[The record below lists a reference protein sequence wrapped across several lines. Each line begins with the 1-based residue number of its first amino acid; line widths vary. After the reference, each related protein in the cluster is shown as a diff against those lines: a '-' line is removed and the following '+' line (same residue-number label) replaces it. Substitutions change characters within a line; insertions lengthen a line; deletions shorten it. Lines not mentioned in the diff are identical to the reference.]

1 MNGAIPPSDTAES
14 VTAGHPD
21 KLCDAIS
28 DSILDACLMIDPDA
42 RVAVETMVKGTEGE
56 AIIVL
61 AGEVSLNGEPPN
73 YEQLARQT
81 ASSIGYTDSKIGM
94 DATSQEHCQVHTH
107 ITTQSQFISQGV
119 DGDLDTQGAGDQ
131 GVMFGYACSE
141 TEGTPELRG
150 RFFPLSAALA
160 QRLTRRLEAVHDEG
174 IIPWVRPDGKSQVTV
189 HLNESDRSLDKV
201 STVVIASQH
210 SPDAGPNWPEADDLT
225 EEGRRQYIESEIT
238 KHVIEHAIPP
248 SLLGNLQ
255 IIVNGTGSFP
265 DPGGPY
271 ADAGLT
277 GRKIIVDTYG
287 GGRHGGGAFS
297 GKDPSKVDRSAAY
310 YARWVA
316 KHVVASGLAEQ
327 CEIQV
332 AYAIGISEPVGL
344 RVSTF
349 GTHSEGLGEI
359 PDSTISSLIM
369 KHFDWRPAAMI
380 SDLSLKRPIYRETSS
395 GGHFGRVPTDDG
407 LFPWERLDEMRLE
420 SLRNH
425 SRD

>member
-141 TEGTPELRG
+141 TESTPELRG

-380 SDLSLKRPIYRETSS
+380 SDLGLKRPIYRETSS

>member
-1 MNGAIPPSDTAES
+1 MNGAVPPSDTAES

-28 DSILDACLMIDPDA
+28 DSILDACLMVDPNA

-141 TEGTPELRG
+141 TESTPELRG

-189 HLNESDRSLDKV
+189 QLNESDRSLDRV

-210 SPDAGPNWPEADDLT
+210 SPDAGPNLPEADDLT
-225 EEGRRQYIESEIT
+225 DEGRRQYIESEIM

-248 SLLGNLQ
+248 SLLGNPQ

-380 SDLSLKRPIYRETSS
+380 SDLGLKRPIYRETSS

>member
-1 MNGAIPPSDTAES
+1 
-14 VTAGHPD
+14 
-21 KLCDAIS
+21 
-28 DSILDACLMIDPDA
+28 
-42 RVAVETMVKGTEGE
+42 MVKGTEGE

-349 GTHSEGLGEI
+349 GSHSEGLGEI

-380 SDLSLKRPIYRETSS
+380 SDLGLKRPIYRETSS